1 MLPPPKQPEL
11 HVIAG
16 PNGAG
21 KSTLYEHVLSP
32 SGMQFV
38 NADVLAARYWPNE
51 QAERAYDAAQ
61 MAGQIRED
69 LIASGRSFVTETVFS
84 HESKLDLLR
93 RAALSGYIITLHV
106 IIVPEDLAVA
116 RVRNRVQHG
125 GHAVPESKIRSR
137 YQRLWKHV
145 AEAIRIAD
153 DAYVYDNSSL
163 ANAHERIAHY
173 QMGQK
178 THPVSWPTWAPADL
192 VAI

>member
-1 MLPPPKQPEL
+1 MLPPLKQPEI
-11 HVIAG
+11 HIVAG

-21 KSTLYEHVLSP
+21 KSTFYELVLSP

-61 MAGQIRED
+61 MASQIRED
-69 LIASGRSFVTETVFS
+69 LIASKRSFVTETVFS
-84 HESKLDLLR
+84 HESKLGLMR
-93 RAALSGYIITLHV
+93 KAGRNGYVITLHIV
-106 IIVPEDLAVA
+106 IVPEDLAVA
-116 RVRNRVQHG
+116 RVHNRVRHG
-125 GHAVPESKIRSR
+125 GHAVPEDKIRSR

-153 DAYVYDNSSL
+153 DAYVYDNSSA
-163 ANAHERIAHY
+163 ANAYERIAHY
-173 QMGQK
+173 QMGQN
-178 THPVSWPTWAPADL
+178 THPVSWPTWVPADI